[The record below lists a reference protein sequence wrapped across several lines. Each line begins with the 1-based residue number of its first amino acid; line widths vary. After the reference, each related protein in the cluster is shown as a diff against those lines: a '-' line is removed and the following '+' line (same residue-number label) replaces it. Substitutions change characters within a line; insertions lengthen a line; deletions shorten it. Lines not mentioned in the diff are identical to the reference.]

1 MKIFSSEEIRAIDK
15 YTIEQEGISAK
26 ELVDRVGKGVADEI
40 LDRWGI
46 ERRTVVLPDGAIM
59 APMRCLRREYW
70 LRRVL
75 TLLYIYS
82 ISEANVFRL
91 IARSVAMS

>member
-40 LDRWGI
+40 LDRVGNRTSH
-46 ERRTVVLPDGAIM
+46 RRFCRMGQ
-59 APMRCLRREYW
+59 
-70 LRRVL
+70 
-75 TLLYIYS
+75 
-82 ISEANVFRL
+82 
-91 IARSVAMS
+91 